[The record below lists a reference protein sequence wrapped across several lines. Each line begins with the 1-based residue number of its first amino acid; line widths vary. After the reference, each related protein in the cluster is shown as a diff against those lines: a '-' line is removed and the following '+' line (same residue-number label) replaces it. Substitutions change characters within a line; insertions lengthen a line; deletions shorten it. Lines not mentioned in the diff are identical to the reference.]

1 MQDQTLQAIAELL
14 KSRDH
19 IVILPHV
26 NIDGDALGASLA
38 LGLALKSLGK
48 SVDILTE
55 EEVPNTL
62 AFLPGLDLVNHPS
75 REVYEVAVNMDNGD
89 INRLNSRLKYFQNA
103 EVKLSIDHHATN
115 KVEADH
121 SYVNTSASATG
132 EIIYDLMLNYLGVS
146 LTRETA
152 IALYTAIITD
162 TGGMRYSNTTPRTLE
177 ITADLMRQEIDFPL
191 VIRKVFDQISHAKL
205 YLMKQTMNS
214 LRLLCNGLLAVSGL
228 SFADITR
235 YNART
240 DDFEGLVN
248 IGRNLEGVEVSLFI
262 REDAPGSFKGSLRS
276 NHHVNV
282 ARIAEQFGGGGHQ
295 RAAGFSM
302 TGDIESVTKAVIDEI
317 TKHIPGAV

>member
-1 MQDQTLQAIAELL
+1 MQDQTLQAIEEHL
-14 KSRDH
+14 KNRDH

-38 LGLALKSLGK
+38 LGIALKSLGK

-55 EEVPNTL
+55 EEIPNTL

-89 INRLNSRLKYFQNA
+89 INRLNSRLKYYRQA

-115 KVEADH
+115 RVEADY
-121 SYVNTSASATG
+121 SYVNTTASATG
-132 EIIYDLMLNYLGVS
+132 EIIYDLLLNYLGVS
-146 LTRETA
+146 LTRDIAT
-152 IALYTAIITD
+152 ALYTAIITD

-177 ITADLMRQEIDFPL
+177 ITADLMRQGIDFPL

-228 SFADITR
+228 SYDDITLF
-235 YNART
+235 NART

-262 REDAPGSFKGSLRS
+262 REDMPGSFKGSLRS
-276 NHHVNV
+276 NNHVDV
-282 ARIAEQFGGGGHQ
+282 ARIAEKFGGGGHQ

-302 TGDIESVTKAVIDEI
+302 TGDVESVTKAVIDEI